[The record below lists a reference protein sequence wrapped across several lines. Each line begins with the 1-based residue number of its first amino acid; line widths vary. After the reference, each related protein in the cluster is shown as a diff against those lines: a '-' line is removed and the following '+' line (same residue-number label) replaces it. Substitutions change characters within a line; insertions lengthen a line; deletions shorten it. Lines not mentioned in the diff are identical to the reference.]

1 VSRSGIARLAG
12 VAALMLLLCACGRL
26 FNKEYVSITR
36 HEEPTEM
43 GAAEVPTF
51 EVHTYIGLK
60 NAVQSLIS
68 AAAET
73 GTIRAVD
80 YSGSVQDDVSKVCQ
94 DVTRDF
100 PMGAYAVEY
109 ISQTVNRILS
119 YYEIK
124 LRISYHLTA
133 EEIQS
138 VRSVTTLGDVY
149 NMMELSAA
157 NGTEHLAVQ
166 VSSLSVTERAL
177 SGYVEAFYRKHP
189 ELIASMPSVRITF
202 YPAEDTV
209 TKIVNFDFSYREPH
223 SSSQEK
229 LEVLNQTAEALA
241 AECRDLEEWEKALL
255 LCTSVTKSI
264 LKNVGGDTAYDALVM
279 GAAGSEGCAM
289 AYQLLCNLCSLD
301 CQVVEGRLAG
311 ARRYWNI
318 VRIDRSYYH
327 VDTYACIGNS
337 LAEGFLLS
345 DDELR
350 LRYWWDVSKYPACDG
365 ELSAQ
370 YTLEAW
376 LQKTNALAQAQAE
389 NSAGE

>member
-1 VSRSGIARLAG
+1 MSRSGIARLAG
-12 VAALMLLLCACGRL
+12 VLVLLLLLSGCGRL

-43 GAAEVPTF
+43 DAAEEPTF

-60 NAVQSLIS
+60 NAVQSLIA

-80 YSGSVQDDVSKVCQ
+80 YSGSVQDDVSKVCL

-149 NMMELSAA
+149 NMMETCAA

-166 VSSLSVTERAL
+166 ISSLSVTERAL
-177 SGYVEAFYRKHP
+177 TGYVEAYYRKHP

-209 TKIVNFDFSYREPH
+209 TKIVDFGFSYRETRD
-223 SSSQEK
+223 SAQEK
-229 LEVLNQTAEALA
+229 LEAVNRTAEALT

-264 LKNVGGDTAYDALVM
+264 LNNVGGDTAYDALVL

-327 VDTYACIGNS
+327 VDTFACIGNP

-345 DDELR
+345 DDDIR
-350 LRYWWDVSKYPACDG
+350 LRYWWDVSKYPTCDG

-370 YTLEAW
+370 YALEAW
-376 LQKTNALAQAQAE
+376 LQKTNAQAQAG
-389 NSAGE
+389 NPTGE